1 MILFHE
7 SIVTIFPVLQT
18 LVLALEMS
26 ADVED
31 YVSNPNN
38 VQIIQDALTKRVTE
52 NASEKDPIGGKFD
65 GVKGSIRGHDS
76 MHISKLSSSNRLL
89 QSIWK
94 TKPRFNGFVFAINI
108 TGIQPAAYDHPYI
121 LFDPSGLIIGQED
134 KLIANMV
141 KLNILPKIS
150 IGAFVYHFKS
160 VTVKM
165 TRNKKNEDGREDL
178 SKYHP
183 IPSTGHQATKV
194 MPEIR
199 LTLNTAANISMNAES
214 KVAEK
219 MIPYTN
225 YRNIFLPKP
234 FQQLSV
240 YPPLDPTDIIQRK
253 FTDKLQESRKKFT
266 TIGFATSG

>member
-1 MILFHE
+1 
-7 SIVTIFPVLQT
+7 
-18 LVLALEMS
+18 MS

-52 NASEKDPIGGKFD
+52 SASGKYPIGGKFD
-65 GVKGSIRGHDS
+65 GVKGSILGHDS
-76 MHISKLSSSNRLL
+76 MHISKLSRSNRLL

-108 TGIQPAAYDHPYI
+108 TGIHPAAYNHPHV

-141 KLNILPKIS
+141 KFNILPKIS

-183 IPSTGHQATKV
+183 IPSATHQALQANK
-194 MPEIR
+194 M
-199 LTLNTAANISMNAES
+199 LTEMLLPLNAVANISTNSES
-214 KVAEK
+214 TLNKV
-219 MIPYTN
+219 IPYIN
-225 YRNIFLPKP
+225 YRNIFLSKP
-234 FQQLSV
+234 FEQLSV
-240 YPPLDPTDIIQRK
+240 YPPLDPLDTFRRK
-253 FTDKLQESRKKFT
+253 FTDKLQESQKKYT
-266 TIGFATSG
+266 TIGFATSGNMTRIYFLKKYTIMK